1 MAGLFGPHPI
11 LTPSCKR
18 RLAKSVT
25 CRVLPRK
32 AGASGWRDR
41 WPSMTPALPRIA
53 QDALTARAIADIGQT
68 RAVAAGLAGGTSPV
82 AASSAAP

>member
-1 MAGLFGPHPI
+1 
-11 LTPSCKR
+11 
-18 RLAKSVT
+18 
-25 CRVLPRK
+25 
-32 AGASGWRDR
+32 
-41 WPSMTPALPRIA
+41 MTPALPRIA